1 MYQTDCFIA
10 LGSNLGNSIYNLA
23 CAIKELRKFKGKHS
37 QKIKVVADRD
47 LNSGHAD
54 FQSAA
59 LPTELS
65 RPTKNREVY
74 ENHAMGQQCSLKTF
88 N

>member
-1 MYQTDCFIA
+1 MKNKTCDPKKSKS
-10 LGSNLGNSIYNLA
+10 GG
-23 CAIKELRKFKGKHS
+23 ETG
-37 QKIKVVADRD
+37 

-65 RPTKNREVY
+65 RPTKKREVY